1 MSPVQAVCLCVFV
14 ISASR
19 VSHRCCT
26 TAVPHGEQLSA
37 RFPPRDN
44 RMMFTH
50 RGAHFRPG
58 HALRAAVLP
67 GGCSF
72 SGAGGCFSVSA
83 EQQLIK
89 TLSVRHF
96 HGIFRFTVWDCS
108 VSPVGFTSHC
118 RSHPTLLIQITFL
131 LLLVVMLH
139 RVCVF
144 KCVLS

>member
-14 ISASR
+14 ISVSR

-44 RMMFTH
+44 RMMFTR
-50 RGAHFRPG
+50 RGARFRPG

-72 SGAGGCFSVSA
+72 SGAGGCVSVSA
-83 EQQLIK
+83 EQQLIR
-89 TLSVRHF
+89 TLSVCYIR
-96 HGIFRFTVWDCS
+96 GIFRFTAWKLFC
-108 VSPVGFTSHC
+108 VSC
-118 RSHPTLLIQITFL
+118 RLRVSLLIPPDAPRPNHFSYSSCCDASQSL
-131 LLLVVMLH
+131 RL
-139 RVCVF
+139 
-144 KCVLS
+144 